1 MGWKHFASL
10 DCGHLPSPCCCCPA
24 SWRPPCAPFSPSPR
38 ASPPSAPSATCVFRV
53 SALFVLSVQF
63 TRQLPFVFVLFV
75 FVVAAAAPTQFRPPL
90 APFLLSHSHTR
101 PPVCVC
107 PCGCVCAMATIMR
120 VDCQANSN
128 HFVTAFLAFLWP
140 FNALWLYSLSFS
152 LPRHSICLLIVIFQ
166 LAVRCTLRIFR
177 CPCEL
182 DDDPYKNSCR
192 VISRSFHSLL
202 APSLALACATWAT
215 RTEGK
220 SACARV
226 CVRVTS

>member
-1 MGWKHFASL
+1 MCSFFSL
-10 DCGHLPSPCCCCPA
+10 STRFSTLSSLCNLRFSRIRIVCAFRAIYTAIAVCFRLVCFCCCC
-24 SWRPPCAPFSPSPR
+24 CA
-38 ASPPSAPSATCVFRV
+38 
-53 SALFVLSVQF
+53 
-63 TRQLPFVFVLFV
+63 
-75 FVVAAAAPTQFRPPL
+75 TQFRPPL

-128 HFVTAFLAFLWP
+128 HFVTTFLAFLWP